1 MAETGKMT
9 ESYAAKHY
17 AARAQDYVASTVQSQ
32 GRDLDRVERLVAG
45 KGLRRVLDL
54 GCGGGH
60 VTYRLAPHVGEV
72 VACDVTGPMLD
83 AVALEA
89 AQQGLS
95 NVTTVQTPAEKI
107 PFEDGSFDAVFC
119 RFTTHHWS
127 DTVAG
132 LREARRV
139 LAPSGTALFIDVTAP
154 PSGLLDSWLQSM
166 ELLRDISHVRDYT
179 VAEWTT
185 LLGQAGFVLQSVG
198 IHRLRMD
205 FESWVA
211 RTKTPS
217 ERVAAIRSLQQAA
230 PDDVTR
236 YFGIEA
242 DGSFM
247 IDVSSFQGVP
257 L

>member
-1 MAETGKMT
+1 MT
-9 ESYAAKHY
+9 EPYAAKHY
-17 AARAQDYVASTVQSQ
+17 AARAHDYVASTVHSQ
-32 GRDLDRVERLVAG
+32 GSDLDRVENLVAG
-45 KGLRRVLDL
+45 REIRRVLDI

-60 VTYRLAPHVGEV
+60 VTYRLAPHVREV

-83 AVALEA
+83 AVAQEA
-89 AQQGLS
+89 ARQGLS
-95 NVTTVQTPAEKI
+95 NVTTVQAPAENL
-107 PFEDGSFDAVFC
+107 PFKDGSFDAVFC

-127 DTVAG
+127 DAVAG

-139 LAPSGTALFIDVTAP
+139 LAPSGMALFIDVTAP

>member
-1 MAETGKMT
+1 MT
-9 ESYAAKHY
+9 EPYAAKHY
-17 AARAQDYVASTVQSQ
+17 AARAQDYVTSTVHSQ
-32 GRDLDRVERLVAG
+32 GSDLDRIERLVAG
-45 KGLRRVLDL
+45 KKLRRVLDI

-60 VTYRLAPHVGEV
+60 VTYRLSPHVGEI

-83 AVALEA
+83 AVAQEA
-89 AQQGLS
+89 ARQGLS
-95 NVTTVQTPAEKI
+95 NVTTVQAPAEKL
-107 PFEDGSFDAVFC
+107 PFEDESFDAVFC

-127 DTVAG
+127 DAVAG

-139 LAPSGTALFIDVTAP
+139 LAPSGMALFIDVTAP
-154 PSGLLDSWLQSM
+154 PSALLDSWLQSM

-179 VAEWTT
+179 AAEWSA
-185 LLGQAGFVLQSVG
+185 LLGQAGFVLQAVG
-198 IHRLRMD
+198 THRLRMD

-211 RTKTPS
+211 RTKTPP

-230 PDDVTR
+230 PDDVVC

-247 IDVSSFQGVP
+247 IDVSSFQVT
-257 L
+257 LL

>member
-1 MAETGKMT
+1 MSEP
-9 ESYAAKHY
+9 YAAKHY
-17 AARAQDYVASTVQSQ
+17 ALRAQDYVASTVHSQ
-32 GRDLDRVERLVAG
+32 GSDLDRVESLVAG
-45 KGLRRVLDL
+45 KELRRVLDI

-83 AVALEA
+83 AVSQEA
-89 AQQGLS
+89 VRQGLS
-95 NVTTVQTPAEKI
+95 NVTTVQAPAEKL
-107 PFEDGSFDAVFC
+107 PFEHESFDAVFC

-127 DTVAG
+127 DALAG

-139 LAPSGTALFIDVTAP
+139 LAPSGMALFMDVTAP

-185 LLGQAGFVLQSVG
+185 MLGQAGFVLQSVG
-198 IHRLRMD
+198 THRLRMD
-205 FESWVA
+205 FESWVT

-217 ERVAAIRSLQQAA
+217 ERVTAIRSLLQAA

-247 IDVSSFQGVP
+247 IDVSSFQVAP

>member
-1 MAETGKMT
+1 MSEP
-9 ESYAAKHY
+9 YVAKHY
-17 AARAQDYVASTVQSQ
+17 AFRAQDYVSSTVHSQ
-32 GRDLDRVERLVAG
+32 GCDLDRLESLVAG
-45 KGLRRVLDL
+45 KKMRRVLDI

-60 VTYRLAPHVGEV
+60 VTYRLASHVGEV
-72 VACDVTGPMLD
+72 VACDVTGSMLD
-83 AVALEA
+83 AVAQEA
-89 AQQGLS
+89 ARRGLS
-95 NVTTVQTPAEKI
+95 NVTTVQTPAEKL
-107 PFEDGSFDAVFC
+107 PFEHGSFDAVFC

-127 DTVAG
+127 DALAG
-132 LREARRV
+132 LQEARRV
-139 LAPSGTALFIDVTAP
+139 LAPSGIALFIDVTAP

-185 LLGQAGFVLQSVG
+185 MVGQAGFVLQSVG
-198 IHRLRMD
+198 THRLRMD

-211 RTKTPS
+211 RTKTPP

-236 YFGIEA
+236 HFGIET

-247 IDVSSFQGVP
+247 IDVSSFQAAP

>member
-1 MAETGKMT
+1 MT
-9 ESYAAKHY
+9 EPYAAKHY
-17 AARAQDYVASTVQSQ
+17 AARAQDYVASTVHSQ
-32 GRDLDRVERLVAG
+32 GNDLDRVERLVVG
-45 KGLRRVLDL
+45 REMRRVLDI

-83 AVALEA
+83 AVAQETTR
-89 AQQGLS
+89 QGLS
-95 NVTTVQTPAEKI
+95 NVTTVQAPAEKL
-107 PFEDGSFDAVFC
+107 PFEHGSFDAVFC

-127 DTVAG
+127 DAVAG

-139 LAPSGTALFIDVTAP
+139 LAPSGMALFIDVTAP
-154 PSGLLDSWLQSM
+154 PTGLLDSWLQSM

-179 VAEWTT
+179 VTEWTI

-198 IHRLRMD
+198 THRLRMD
-205 FESWVA
+205 FKSWVA

-230 PDDVTR
+230 PDEVMR

-242 DGSFM
+242 DGSFT
-247 IDVSSFQGVP
+247 IDVSSFQVAP

>member
-1 MAETGKMT
+1 METEKVSEPYT
-9 ESYAAKHY
+9 AKHY
-17 AARAQDYVASTVQSQ
+17 ALRAQDYVTSTVHSQ
-32 GRDLDRVERLVAG
+32 GSDLDRVESLVAG
-45 KGLRRVLDL
+45 KELRRVLDI

-83 AVALEA
+83 AVAQEA
-89 AQQGLS
+89 ARQGLS
-95 NVTTVQTPAEKI
+95 NVTIVQAPAEKL
-107 PFEDGSFDAVFC
+107 PFEQESFDAVFC

-127 DTVAG
+127 DALAG

-139 LAPSGTALFIDVTAP
+139 LAPSGMALFIDVTAP

-179 VAEWTT
+179 VAEWTAMV
-185 LLGQAGFVLQSVG
+185 GQAGFILQSVG
-198 IHRLRMD
+198 THRLRMD
-205 FESWVA
+205 FENWVA
-211 RTKTPS
+211 RTKTPP

-247 IDVSSFQGVP
+247 IDISSFLAAP

>member
-17 AARAQDYVASTVQSQ
+17 AARAQDYVASTVHSQ
-32 GRDLDRVERLVAG
+32 GRDLDRVEKLVAG

-60 VTYRLAPHVGEV
+60 VTYRLALHVGEV

-83 AVALEA
+83 AVAQEA
-89 AQQGLS
+89 ARQGLS
-95 NVTTVQTPAEKI
+95 NVTIVQAPAEKL
-107 PFEDGSFDAVFC
+107 PFEHGSFDAVFC

-127 DTVAG
+127 DALAG

-139 LAPSGTALFIDVTAP
+139 LAPSGMALFIDVTAP

-217 ERVAAIRSLQQAA
+217 ERIAAIRSLQQAA

>member
-1 MAETGKMT
+1 M
-9 ESYAAKHY
+9 
-17 AARAQDYVASTVQSQ
+17 
-32 GRDLDRVERLVAG
+32 
-45 KGLRRVLDL
+45 
-54 GCGGGH
+54 
-60 VTYRLAPHVGEV
+60 
-72 VACDVTGPMLD
+72 
-83 AVALEA
+83 
-89 AQQGLS
+89 
-95 NVTTVQTPAEKI
+95 
-107 PFEDGSFDAVFC
+107 
-119 RFTTHHWS
+119 
-127 DTVAG
+127 
-132 LREARRV
+132 
-139 LAPSGTALFIDVTAP
+139 LAPSGMALFIDVTAP

-166 ELLRDISHVRDYT
+166 ELLRDISHVRDYP

-198 IHRLRMD
+198 TYRLRMD

-217 ERVAAIRSLQQAA
+217 ERIAAIRSLQQAA

-247 IDVSSFQGVP
+247 IDVSSFQVAP

>member
-1 MAETGKMT
+1 VETEKVSEPYT
-9 ESYAAKHY
+9 AKHY
-17 AARAQDYVASTVQSQ
+17 ALRAQDYVTSTVHSQ
-32 GRDLDRVERLVAG
+32 GSDLDRVESLVAG
-45 KGLRRVLDL
+45 KELRRVLDI

-83 AVALEA
+83 AVAQEA
-89 AQQGLS
+89 ARQGLS
-95 NVTTVQTPAEKI
+95 NVTIVQAPAEKL
-107 PFEDGSFDAVFC
+107 PFEHGSFDAVFC

-127 DTVAG
+127 DALAG

-139 LAPSGTALFIDVTAP
+139 LAPSGMALFIDVTAP

-179 VAEWTT
+179 VAEWTAMV
-185 LLGQAGFVLQSVG
+185 GQAGFILQSVG
-198 IHRLRMD
+198 THRLRMD
-205 FESWVA
+205 FESWIA
-211 RTKTPS
+211 RTKTPP

-247 IDVSSFQGVP
+247 IDISSFLTAP

>member
-1 MAETGKMT
+1 MT
-9 ESYAAKHY
+9 EPYAAKHY
-17 AARAQDYVASTVQSQ
+17 AARAQDYVASTVHSQ
-32 GRDLDRVERLVAG
+32 GSDLDRVEGLVAG
-45 KGLRRVLDL
+45 QELRRVLDI

-83 AVALEA
+83 AVAQEA
-89 AQQGLS
+89 ARQGLS
-95 NVTTVQTPAEKI
+95 NITTVQAPAENL
-107 PFEDGSFDAVFC
+107 PFEHGSFDAVFC

-127 DTVAG
+127 DALAG

-139 LAPSGTALFIDVTAP
+139 LAPSGMALFIDVTAP
-154 PSGLLDSWLQSM
+154 PSALLDSWLQSM

-185 LLGQAGFVLQSVG
+185 LLGQVGFVLQSAG
-198 IHRLRMD
+198 THRLRMD

-211 RTKTPS
+211 RTKTPP

-230 PDDVTR
+230 PDDITR

-247 IDVSSFQGVP
+247 IDVSSFQVAP

>member
-1 MAETGKMT
+1 MSEPYT
-9 ESYAAKHY
+9 AKHY
-17 AARAQDYVASTVQSQ
+17 AARAQDYVSSTVHSQ
-32 GRDLDRVERLVAG
+32 GCDLDRLESLVAG
-45 KGLRRVLDL
+45 KKMRRVLDI

-72 VACDVTGPMLD
+72 VACDVTGSMLD
-83 AVALEA
+83 AVAKEA
-89 AQQGLS
+89 VRQGLS
-95 NVTTVQTPAEKI
+95 NITTVQAPAEKL
-107 PFEDGSFDAVFC
+107 PFEQESFDAVFC

-127 DTVAG
+127 DALAG
-132 LREARRV
+132 LREAQRV
-139 LAPSGTALFIDVTAP
+139 LAPSGMALFIDVTAP

-185 LLGQAGFVLQSVG
+185 MVGQAGFVLQSVG
-198 IHRLRMD
+198 THRLRMD
-205 FESWVA
+205 FKSWVA
-211 RTKTPS
+211 RTKTPP
-217 ERVAAIRSLQQAA
+217 ERVAAIRSLRQAA

-236 YFGIEA
+236 HFGIET

-247 IDVSSFQGVP
+247 IDVSSFQATP

>member
-1 MAETGKMT
+1 METEKVSEPYT
-9 ESYAAKHY
+9 AKHY
-17 AARAQDYVASTVQSQ
+17 ALRAQDYVTSTVHSQ
-32 GRDLDRVERLVAG
+32 GSDLDRVESLVAG
-45 KGLRRVLDL
+45 KELRRVLDI

-83 AVALEA
+83 AVAQEA
-89 AQQGLS
+89 ARQGLS
-95 NVTTVQTPAEKI
+95 NVTIVQAPAEKL
-107 PFEDGSFDAVFC
+107 PFEHGSFDAVFC

-127 DTVAG
+127 DALAG

-139 LAPSGTALFIDVTAP
+139 LAPSGMALFIDVTAP

-179 VAEWTT
+179 VAEWTAMV
-185 LLGQAGFVLQSVG
+185 GQAGFILQSVG
-198 IHRLRMD
+198 THRLRMD
-205 FESWVA
+205 FESWIA
-211 RTKTPS
+211 RTKTPP

-247 IDVSSFQGVP
+247 IDISSFLTAP

>member
-1 MAETGKMT
+1 MSEPYT
-9 ESYAAKHY
+9 AKHY
-17 AARAQDYVASTVQSQ
+17 ALRAQDYVTSTVHSQ
-32 GRDLDRVERLVAG
+32 GSDLDRVESLVAG
-45 KGLRRVLDL
+45 KELRRVLDI

-83 AVALEA
+83 AVAQEA
-89 AQQGLS
+89 ARQGLS
-95 NVTTVQTPAEKI
+95 NVTIVQAPAEKL
-107 PFEDGSFDAVFC
+107 PFEQESFDAVFC

-127 DTVAG
+127 DALAG

-139 LAPSGTALFIDVTAP
+139 LAPSGMALFIDVTAP

-179 VAEWTT
+179 VAEWTAMV
-185 LLGQAGFVLQSVG
+185 GQAGFILQSVG
-198 IHRLRMD
+198 THRLRMD
-205 FESWVA
+205 FENWVA
-211 RTKTPS
+211 RTKTPP

-247 IDVSSFQGVP
+247 IDISSFLAAP

>member
-1 MAETGKMT
+1 MT
-9 ESYAAKHY
+9 EPYAAKHY
-17 AARAQDYVASTVQSQ
+17 AVRAQDYVASIVHSQ
-32 GRDLDRVERLVAG
+32 GSDLDRVESLIAG
-45 KGLRRVLDL
+45 RELRRVLDI

-83 AVALEA
+83 AVAHEA
-89 AQQGLS
+89 ARQGLS
-95 NVTTVQTPAEKI
+95 NVTTVQAPAETL
-107 PFEDGSFDAVFC
+107 PFEDGSFDAIFC

-127 DTVAG
+127 EAPAG

-139 LAPSGTALFIDVTAP
+139 LAPSGMALFIDVIAP

-166 ELLRDISHVRDYT
+166 ELLRDISHIRNYG
-179 VAEWTT
+179 VAEWAT
-185 LLGQAGFVLQSVG
+185 LLAQAGFVLQTVG
-198 IHRLRMD
+198 THRLRMD

-211 RTKTPS
+211 RTKTPP
-217 ERVAAIRSLQQAA
+217 ERVVAIRSLQQAA
-230 PDDVTR
+230 PDDVVR
-236 YFGIEA
+236 HFGIET

-247 IDVSSFQGVP
+247 IDVSSFQVTP

>member
-1 MAETGKMT
+1 MMT
-9 ESYAAKHY
+9 EPYAAKHY
-17 AARAQDYVASTVQSQ
+17 AARAQDYVTSIVHSQ
-32 GRDLDRVERLVAG
+32 GSDLDRIESLVAG
-45 KGLRRVLDL
+45 KKLGRVLDI

-72 VACDVTGPMLD
+72 VACDVTGQMLD
-83 AVALEA
+83 AVAQEA
-89 AQQGLS
+89 ARQGLS
-95 NVTTVQTPAEKI
+95 NVTVVQAPAEKL
-107 PFEDGSFDAVFC
+107 PFEHGSFDAVFC

-127 DTVAG
+127 DALAG

-139 LAPSGTALFIDVTAP
+139 LVPSGMALFIDVTAP
-154 PSGLLDSWLQSM
+154 PSALLDSWLQSM

-185 LLGQAGFVLQSVG
+185 LLGQAGFVLQSIG
-198 IHRLRMD
+198 THRLRMD
-205 FESWVA
+205 FESWIA

-217 ERVAAIRSLQQAA
+217 VRVAAIRSLQQAA
-230 PDDVTR
+230 PDDVMR
-236 YFGIEA
+236 HFEIEA

-247 IDVSSFQGVP
+247 IDVRTFQAMP

>member
-1 MAETGKMT
+1 MT
-9 ESYAAKHY
+9 EPYAAKHY
-17 AARAQDYVASTVQSQ
+17 SARAQDYVSSTVHSQ
-32 GRDLDRVERLVAG
+32 GSDLDMIERLVV
-45 KGLRRVLDL
+45 KKELRRVLDL

-83 AVALEA
+83 AVTQEA
-89 AQQGLS
+89 ARRGLS
-95 NVTTVQTPAEKI
+95 NVTAVQTSAEEL

-127 DTVAG
+127 DAIAG

-139 LAPSGTALFIDVTAP
+139 LSPSGTALFIDVTAP
-154 PSGLLDSWLQSM
+154 PSALLDSWLQSI
-166 ELLRDISHVRDYT
+166 ELLRDLSHVRDYT
-179 VAEWTT
+179 VAEWAD
-185 LLGQAGFVLQSVG
+185 LLGQAGFVLQTVG
-198 IHRLRMD
+198 THRLRMD

-211 RTKTPS
+211 RTNTPP
-217 ERVAAIRSLQQAA
+217 ERVVAIRSLQQAA
-230 PDDVTR
+230 PEEVKR

-247 IDVSSFQGVP
+247 IDASSFQVMP

>member
-1 MAETGKMT
+1 MT
-9 ESYAAKHY
+9 EPYAAKHY
-17 AARAQDYVASTVQSQ
+17 AARAQDYVASTVHSQ
-32 GRDLDRVERLVAG
+32 GSDLDRVESLVAG
-45 KGLRRVLDL
+45 KELRRVLDI

-72 VACDVTGPMLD
+72 VACDVTGLMLD
-83 AVALEA
+83 AVAQEA
-89 AQQGLS
+89 ARQGLS
-95 NVTTVQTPAEKI
+95 NVTTVQAPAEKL
-107 PFEDGSFDAVFC
+107 PFQDGSFDAVFC

-127 DTVAG
+127 DAVAG

-139 LAPSGTALFIDVTAP
+139 LAPSGTVVFIDVTAP
-154 PSGLLDSWLQSM
+154 PSALLDSWLQSM

-179 VAEWTT
+179 MAEWMT

-198 IHRLRMD
+198 THRLRMD

-230 PDDVTR
+230 PDDVVR

-247 IDVSSFQGVP
+247 IDVSSFQVTP

>member
-1 MAETGKMT
+1 MT
-9 ESYAAKHY
+9 EPYAAKHY
-17 AARAQDYVASTVQSQ
+17 SARAQDYVSSTVHSQ
-32 GRDLDRVERLVAG
+32 GSDLDMIERLVV
-45 KGLRRVLDL
+45 KKELRRVLDL

-83 AVALEA
+83 AVTQEA
-89 AQQGLS
+89 ARRGLS
-95 NVTTVQTPAEKI
+95 NVTAVQTPAEEL
-107 PFEDGSFDAVFC
+107 PFEDGGFDAVFC

-127 DTVAG
+127 DAIAG
-132 LREARRV
+132 LREAGRV
-139 LAPSGTALFIDVTAP
+139 LSPSGTALFIDVTAP
-154 PSGLLDSWLQSM
+154 PSALLDSWLQSM
-166 ELLRDISHVRDYT
+166 ELLRDLSHVRDYT
-179 VAEWTT
+179 VAEWAA
-185 LLGQAGFVLQSVG
+185 LLGQAGFVLQAVG
-198 IHRLRMD
+198 THRLRMD

-217 ERVAAIRSLQQAA
+217 ERVVAIRSLQQAA
-230 PDDVTR
+230 PEDVKR

-247 IDVSSFQGVP
+247 IDVSSFQVMP

>member
-1 MAETGKMT
+1 MMT
-9 ESYAAKHY
+9 EPYAAKHY
-17 AARAQDYVASTVQSQ
+17 AARAQDYVTSIVHSQ
-32 GRDLDRVERLVAG
+32 GSDLDRIESLVAG
-45 KGLRRVLDL
+45 KKLGRVLDI

-72 VACDVTGPMLD
+72 VACDVTGQMLD
-83 AVALEA
+83 AVAQEA
-89 AQQGLS
+89 ARQGLS
-95 NVTTVQTPAEKI
+95 NVTVVQAPAEKL
-107 PFEDGSFDAVFC
+107 PFEHGSFDAVFC

-127 DTVAG
+127 DALAG

-139 LAPSGTALFIDVTAP
+139 LVPSGMALFIDVTAP
-154 PSGLLDSWLQSM
+154 PSALLDSWLQSM

-185 LLGQAGFVLQSVG
+185 LLGQAGFVLQSIG
-198 IHRLRMD
+198 THRLRMD
-205 FESWVA
+205 FESWIA

-217 ERVAAIRSLQQAA
+217 VRVAAIRSLQQAA

-247 IDVSSFQGVP
+247 IDVSSFQVAP